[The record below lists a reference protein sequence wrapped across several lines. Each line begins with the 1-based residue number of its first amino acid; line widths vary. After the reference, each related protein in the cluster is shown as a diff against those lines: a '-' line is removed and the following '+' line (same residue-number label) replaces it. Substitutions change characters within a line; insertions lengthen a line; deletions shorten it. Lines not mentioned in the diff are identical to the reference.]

1 MIVNGREYGWGD
13 ITLVAGLRDVT
24 NFTGIS
30 YKKEQSKEELY
41 GKGNEPIAIQ
51 KGNVKYSGTL
61 TMLQSEVNTLQELAR
76 ATTGR
81 ADILKL
87 NLNAVVCYGNPLEG
101 DVMTVD
107 RLFGIQ
113 FTELPKEMK
122 QGDSKMEIA
131 LPFICTKILYNS

>member
-1 MIVNGREYGWGD
+1 MFVNGREYGWGD
-13 ITLVAGLRDVT
+13 ITLIAGLRDVT
-24 NFTGIS
+24 NFTGIE

-41 GKGNEPIAIQ
+41 GKGVEPIGVQ
-51 KGNVKYSGTL
+51 KGNVKYSGTI

-76 ATTGR
+76 TETGK
-81 ADILKL
+81 ADILRL

-113 FTELPKEMK
+113 FTEIPKGMK
-122 QGDSKMEIA
+122 QGDAKMEIA

>member
-13 ITLVAGLRDVT
+13 ITLITGGRDVT
-24 NFTGIS
+24 NFTGIE

-51 KGNVKYSGTL
+51 KGNVKYSGTI

-76 ATTGR
+76 TTTGKS
-81 ADILKL
+81 DILKL
-87 NLNAVVCYGNPLEG
+87 NLNAVVCYGNPLAG

-113 FTELPKEMK
+113 FTEVPKGMK

-131 LPFICTKILYNS
+131 LPFICTKILSNS